1 MAKMS
6 LIIQSLAFKA
16 KVGMRRTDWHI
27 SKWGGN
33 IKNFNLVGSKG
44 AGKHRLESRSEY
56 AIFLERKVV

>member
-1 MAKMS
+1 
-6 LIIQSLAFKA
+6 
-16 KVGMRRTDWHI
+16 MRRTDWHI